1 MKDAAFRRLQGLQ
14 DARSTQGIMSRGR
27 NVYSAGVSAPNN
39 QAGKA
44 LSLTNAQRAAAKR
57 ARGVKGN

>member
-27 NVYSAGVSAPNN
+27 NVYSGGVSAPNN
-39 QAGKA
+39 QAGKK
-44 LSLTNAQRAAAKR
+44 LHLTNAQRQAAKR
-57 ARGVKGN
+57 VQRGR